1 MGKMTQK
8 NIMIL
13 ADIGLLIAALCWGGG
28 FVAGDVAAECFPTFW
43 IMALRYLGAAFVSL
57 IVFSKAVRRSGWA
70 EIKGGLILGGLLFVA
85 APFQIIA
92 LKYTTPSKQ
101 AFLIASYVAIVPF
114 LSWLILKQR
123 PEKKA
128 FLTGLLSLIGIG
140 LISLN
145 GALRM
150 EIGDILSLIFAV
162 IYSFMIVMTGIC
174 ARRANPLG
182 VSFWQYLVT
191 GVLALIVAFFLE
203 EFPAVFPR
211 EGIGALLYLAI
222 INTAVAFTLQNVA
235 QRHTSDTHAAVLVS
249 TESVFGYFCGIL
261 LNGDPFTPKV
271 LVGGLIVFGSVLL
284 SVVHFEK
291 KKAAA

>member
-1 MGKMTQK
+1 MTDK
-8 NIMIL
+8 KIVLL
-13 ADIGLLIAALCWGGG
+13 ADIGLLVAALCWGGG
-28 FVAGDVAAECFPTFW
+28 FTAGDVAAECFPTFW
-43 IMALRYLGAAFVSL
+43 IMALRYLGAAAVSL
-57 IVFSKAVRRSGWA
+57 IAFHRAVRRSGWA
-70 EIKGGLILGGLLFVA
+70 ELKGGLILGGLLFIG

-114 LSWLILKQR
+114 LSWLVLKKR
-123 PEKKA
+123 PAKKT

-145 GALRM
+145 GSLQM
-150 EIGDILSLIFAV
+150 EFGDILSLVFAV

-174 ARRANPLG
+174 ARQANPLG
-182 VSFWQYLVT
+182 ISFFQYLVT
-191 GVLALIVAFFLE
+191 GVLSLAAAFFLE
-203 EFPAVFPR
+203 PFPAVFPAA
-211 EGIGALLYLAI
+211 GVGALLYLAI

-235 QRHTSDTHAAVLVS
+235 QRYTSDTHAAVLVS
-249 TESVFGYFCGIL
+249 TESVFGYFCGVF

-271 LVGGLIVFGSVLL
+271 LIGGLIVFGSVLL
-284 SVVHFEK
+284 SVVQFEK